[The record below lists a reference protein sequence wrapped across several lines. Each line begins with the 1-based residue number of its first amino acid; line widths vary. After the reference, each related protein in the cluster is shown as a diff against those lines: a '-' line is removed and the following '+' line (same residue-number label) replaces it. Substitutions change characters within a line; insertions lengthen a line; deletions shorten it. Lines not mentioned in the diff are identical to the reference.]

1 MLYIH
6 EINQRLVVF
15 IEFYH
20 RNISCFINR
29 RGKKKK
35 SIKCTKLT
43 KVLEERFNLQLCIYC
58 AQQKRLILG
67 IFKHI
72 KFLVELC
79 PAMSG
84 DYTTEFSVKCKLHHT
99 PPAKVGSSHCKTL
112 LSNQN
117 LIIMHKGFMPVHRG
131 SSRSICIL

>member
-1 MLYIH
+1 MEIDSTKIENNLKNSNDIINRQTFIILSSCSHSLSLHVYVCCTH

-43 KVLEERFNLQLCIYC
+43 KVLAERFNLQLCIYC

-84 DYTTEFSVKCKLHHT
+84 DYT
-99 PPAKVGSSHCKTL
+99 SSYSTG
-112 LSNQN
+112 Q
-117 LIIMHKGFMPVHRG
+117 GGV
-131 SSRSICIL
+131 